1 MLRLHHKVNTVPISI
16 YDCDCEAQFGMVQM
30 CEPHAP
36 GKAQCHFLSFLFFF
50 FFFLSP
56 YPRAQVV
63 EVGLLCQRK
72 VACVL
77 MAHVTEPH
85 PTLPGKPDVVSRGM

>member
-1 MLRLHHKVNTVPISI
+1 MS
-16 YDCDCEAQFGMVQM
+16 
-30 CEPHAP
+30 
-36 GKAQCHFLSFLFFF
+36 FLSFFF

-56 YPRAQVV
+56 YLRAQVV

-77 MAHVTEPH
+77 MSHVTEPH